1 MKVAVECPGCGAGV
15 EIEPGGRSAS
25 LFCSRCDY
33 PLFWVRPPHLDDEL
47 VDLSDSV
54 LRRRPGA
61 SGIRL
66 PATVPCPACAELNV
80 VVAVVCIRCN
90 SPMQPIPEPEP
101 EPEPEVVVE
110 LPPAPGPDR
119 GLWWLPWMA
128 ALIAVLGVAF
138 VGGMLTWILEH

>member
-15 EIEPGGRSAS
+15 EIEPGSRSAS

-33 PLFWVRPPHLDDEL
+33 PLFWVRPPHLDEEP
-47 VDLSDSV
+47 VDLAGSV

-80 VVAVVCIRCN
+80 VVAVVCIRCG
-90 SPMQPIPEPEP
+90 SPMHPEPEP
-101 EPEPEVVVE
+101 EPEPVVVVE
-110 LPPAPGPDR
+110 APPPPEPEPER
-119 GLWWLPWMA
+119 WWLPWMTVLLA
-128 ALIAVLGVAF
+128 FYAVIILGLLLLWLV
-138 VGGMLTWILEH
+138 ER